1 MSQLS
6 NLPEVLRE
14 LRHVRQVRQFVPGEV
29 SDEQLQEILQVARWT
44 GSSRN
49 SQPWHFVVVTDRE
62 SLRDL
67 SQIRGAINWVA
78 AAPVAVAV
86 VLDGDNLPSEIYD
99 EGRVTERL
107 LIAAHLVGLG
117 AGTAW
122 FGDEAQQ
129 RRAEEILQVPAGK
142 LSRSLVAIGRATT
155 SKDPRPGPTTG
166 GRRPLSDLVSYNR
179 FGEHQR

>member
-1 MSQLS
+1 MSQLA
-6 NLPEVLRE
+6 NLPDVLRE
-14 LRHVRQVRQFVPGEV
+14 LRRVRQVRQFVPGDV
-29 SDEQLQEILQVARWT
+29 SEATLHEILQVARWT

-49 SQPWHFVVVTDRE
+49 SQPWHFVVVTDPER
-62 SLRDL
+62 LQRL
-67 SQIRGAINWVA
+67 SQIRTAINWVA
-78 AAPVAVAV
+78 TAPLAVAL

-122 FGDEAQQ
+122 FGDESQQ
-129 RRAEEILQVPAGK
+129 QQAEEILGVPAGK
-142 LSRSLVAIGRATT
+142 LSRSLVAIGHTTT

-179 FGEHQR
+179 FGEHRG